1 MRAKKFFLHRP
12 RDLAEAIALKAEHGD
27 AATFH
32 AGGTELLVALKA
44 HVLRYEHVIDI
55 KQIADLKGVRVRE
68 DGTISIGALTTHDSI
83 ANDPVVR
90 ASLPGYADLSE
101 HVANIR
107 VRIAG
112 TLGGVLCFAEP
123 HADAPTLLCALDA
136 WVVLAGPAGTRDLPS
151 RDFHLGEFF
160 TAREDDEILTSIE
173 IAPQS
178 AGTRSAYRA
187 FGHTERPAVGVGAV
201 WSTDNPQRLSLWAGA
216 ISDRPT
222 RLARAE
228 EAAAALDERA
238 ADLSAD
244 EVWNRLRSAVVADAQ
259 DIDAHDDLHGGADYK
274 RHLVS
279 VLAERALKACLP

>member
-1 MRAKKFFLHRP
+1 MRPKRFFLHRP
-12 RDLAEAIALKAEHGD
+12 QGLDEAIRLKTEHGD

-44 HVLRYEHVIDI
+44 HVLRYEHVIDL
-55 KQIADLKGVRVRE
+55 KQIAALKGVRLRD
-68 DGTISIGALTTHDSI
+68 DGTISIGSLTSHDAI
-83 ANDPVVR
+83 ANDPIVR
-90 ASLPGYADLSE
+90 ERLPGYAELSE

-136 WVVLAGPAGTRDLPS
+136 WMVLRGPNGEREVPS
-151 RDFHLGEFF
+151 RDFHVGEFM
-160 TAREDDEILTSIE
+160 TARDDDEVLTSIE

-178 AGTRSAYRA
+178 AGTRSAYRS
-187 FGHTERPAVGVGAV
+187 FGHTERPAVGVAAV

-216 ISDRPT
+216 ISASPVC
-222 RLARAE
+222 LARTE
-228 EAAAALDERA
+228 DAAAALP
-238 ADLSAD
+238 ADLPSAD
-244 EVWNRLRSAVVADAQ
+244 TWARLQRAVAADAQ
-259 DIDAHDDLHGGADYK
+259 AIEAHDDLHGGADYK

-279 VLAERALKACLP
+279 VLAERAIKACLP

>member
-1 MRAKKFFLHRP
+1 MRAQPFFLHRP
-12 RDLAEAIALKAEHGD
+12 ADLATAIALKAEHGD

-55 KQIADLKGVRVRE
+55 KRIPGLKGVRLRD
-68 DGTISIGALTTHDSI
+68 DGTISIGSLTTHDSI
-83 ANDPVVR
+83 ANDPVIR
-90 ASLPGYADLSE
+90 ASLPGYAELSE

-107 VRIAG
+107 VRMAG

-136 WVVLAGPAGTRDLPS
+136 WVVLAGPNGEREVPC
-151 RDFHLGEFF
+151 RDFHLGEFA
-160 TAREDDEILTSIE
+160 TARADDELLTSIE

-216 ISDRPT
+216 IAACPT

-228 EAAAALDERA
+228 EAAASLDAGLPAEEIWR
-238 ADLSAD
+238 
-244 EVWNRLRSAVVADAQ
+244 RLRPAVDADARAL
-259 DIDAHDDLHGGADYK
+259 DAHDDLHGGADYK

>member
-12 RDLAEAIALKAEHGD
+12 RDLAEAIALKVEHGD

-55 KQIADLKGVRVRE
+55 KQIAGLKGVRVRD
-68 DGTISIGALTTHDSI
+68 DGTISIGSLTTHDSI
-83 ANDPVVR
+83 ANDPIIR
-90 ASLPGYADLSE
+90 ASLPGYAELSE

-123 HADAPTLLCALDA
+123 HADAPTMLCALDA
-136 WVVLAGPAGTRDLPS
+136 WVVLAGPDGEREVPS
-151 RDFHLGEFF
+151 RDFHLGEFA
-160 TAREDDEILTSIE
+160 TARGDDELLTSIE

-178 AGTRSAYRA
+178 PGTRSAYRA
-187 FGHTERPAVGVGAV
+187 FGHTERPAVGIGAV

-216 ISDRPT
+216 ISASPT

-228 EAAAALDERA
+228 DAAATLA

-244 EVWNRLRSAVVADAQ
+244 EVWQRLRAAVAADAEE
-259 DIDAHDDLHGGADYK
+259 IDAHDDLHGGADYK

-279 VLAERALKACLP
+279 VLAERALKACMP